1 MKVDIWAAQQGLIVF
16 FEALIRFAAIE
27 ADSMDMRVSIK
38 QGDEVVALFIFYVRV
53 KAAFSL
59 ADSNGIP
66 QGNMVA
72 EEYGQAFLIVSRW
85 RCLLQNA

>member
-1 MKVDIWAAQQGLIVF
+1 MKVDIGAAQQGLIVF

-27 ADSMDMRVSIK
+27 ADGMNMGISIK
-38 QGDEVVALFIFYVRV
+38 QGGEVIALLVFYVRV
-53 KAAFSL
+53 QAAFSL

-72 EEYGQAFLIVSRW
+72 EKHGQAFLIVSR
-85 RCLLQNA
+85 RR